1 MSVSNNDT
9 EQMAAMM
16 NQLIA
21 DAVKAESQ
29 RARYD
34 TLTLHTLHVK
44 CHRAPAPNT
53 VRRRCWD
60 EAEGPAAEC
69 IFWPRIYGAYGALRG
84 KIARQ
89 PPNSLHSVWDAAVA
103 VKTPKRKGFRQSTL
117 ADACAKKA
125 RKKD

>member
-29 RARYD
+29 RARCD

-44 CHRAPAPNT
+44 CHRAPGRST
-53 VRRRCWD
+53 RSSRWR
-60 EAEGPAAEC
+60 ES
-69 IFWPRIYGAYGALRG
+69 
-84 KIARQ
+84 AREWKMR
-89 PPNSLHSVWDAAVA
+89 S
-103 VKTPKRKGFRQSTL
+103 ST
-117 ADACAKKA
+117 AMVY
-125 RKKD
+125 